1 MTTEASDKT
10 LSYSYLFA
18 DGRLETIDLH
28 FTKDMRLL
36 GGAEEPWTALSV
48 FRCEHCPL
56 GVDGHCPFAMA
67 LAPVVERFSQD
78 ISYTPVTVTVN
89 LSTKVISAYRDLQH
103 GLSPLVGLI
112 GATSGCPHLEFF
124 RPMART
130 HLPFSD
136 EQDTLFRL
144 IASHLLGR
152 YFAHGRGTSILAMD
166 FPELIAWCLAAAKVN
181 RFMASRIRSATTGD
195 AIVNALITLDSGI
208 QAIQYVIEDELEDLA
223 WLYKSAAK

>member
-1 MTTEASDKT
+1 MIESSEKT

-18 DGRLETIDLH
+18 DGRFETVTLT

-36 GGAEEPWTALSV
+36 EGREEPWTALSV
-48 FRCEHCPL
+48 HRCEHCPL
-56 GVDGHCPFAMA
+56 GTDGHCPFAMA
-67 LAPVVERFSQD
+67 LAPIVDNFAQD

-89 LSTKVISAYRDLQH
+89 LGNKVISADRDLQH
-103 GLSPLVGLI
+103 GLSPMVGLI

-152 YFAHGRGTSILAMD
+152 YFAHGRGTSVLAMD
-166 FPELIAWCLAAAKVN
+166 FPELITSCLAAAKVN
-181 RFMASRIRSATTGD
+181 RFMASRIRSASTGD

-223 WLYKSAAK
+223 WLYKSATK